1 MCYIGNAS
9 LTGAAGH
16 DLLPGPGQPLI
27 RRARGGALSLERR
40 HPLGA
45 QFEVIRAN
53 VLDDSPYMLHE
64 QKEAARWRLER
75 RHPLGRSSR

>member
-27 RRARGGALSLERR
+27 RNARGGALSLERR

-45 QFEVIRAN
+45 QFEVIKGHRVAHTDN
-53 VLDDSPYMLHE
+53 VG
-64 QKEAARWRLER
+64 RWSASYATK
-75 RHPLGRSSR
+75 GTRSSVATR